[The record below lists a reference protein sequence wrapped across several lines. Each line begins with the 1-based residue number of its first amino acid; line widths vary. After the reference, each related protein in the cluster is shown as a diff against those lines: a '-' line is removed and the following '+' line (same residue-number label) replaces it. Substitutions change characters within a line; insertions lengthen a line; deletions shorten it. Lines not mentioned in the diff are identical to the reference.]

1 MFFCTLFM
9 AENKG
14 LKSLKGIEEMNSEGT
29 NFFRALGLN
38 FHALNISITFYS
50 RIYDLSTCGKIS
62 NLPKLRPSAFSC
74 TF

>member
-1 MFFCTLFM
+1 MFFCTLLM

-14 LKSLKGIEEMNSEGT
+14 LNCLKCYQDLNSERT

-38 FHALNISITFYS
+38 FHAFNISITFDS

-62 NLPKLRPSAFSC
+62 NLPKLRSSAFSR